1 MLVDFIWFWLKLLKG
16 GMHENKADKNRQFL
30 WCQIT
35 EIGYSRVRFSGEL
48 ELEVRGKR
56 AILSP
61 VVSPRLNW
69 FEECQNDL
77 IVKPALKKGEWQW

>member
-1 MLVDFIWFWLKLLKG
+1 MRIKLTK
-16 GMHENKADKNRQFL
+16 
-30 WCQIT
+30 
-35 EIGYSRVRFSGEL
+35 IGNSYGVRLPKSVIQECGFQSEL

-61 VVSPRLNW
+61 IVSLRLNW
-69 FEECQNDL
+69 SEACQNDL

>member
-1 MLVDFIWFWLKLLKG
+1 MRIKLTK
-16 GMHENKADKNRQFL
+16 
-30 WCQIT
+30 
-35 EIGYSRVRFSGEL
+35 IGNSYGVRLPKSVIQECGFAGEL